1 MVIWVFGRVVGYS
14 GVDKVV
20 LCLFI
25 IYENYFRT
33 KLKDELTYKE
43 GGMRE
48 CYGFG

>member
-1 MVIWVFGRVVGYS
+1 MGYS